1 MTTPRL
7 TCVEARARVVDCF
20 YRAQKETFARA
31 AAAMGTAPSDAE
43 LQQTIEGAVRLAFRA
58 AKADYEHPTK
68 EGLMSAVAALAAKA
82 AAMGTPTD
90 IIDRHRA
97 ELGEVFTAIAD

>member
-1 MTTPRL
+1 MAEQNL
-7 TCVEARARVVDCF
+7 TCVEARTRVVDCF
-20 YRAQKETFARA
+20 YRAHKETFARA
-31 AAAMGTAPSDAE
+31 AAAMGSAPSDAD

-68 EGLMSAVAALAAKA
+68 DGLMSAVAALAAKA
-82 AAMGTPTD
+82 AAMGTPAD

-97 ELGEVFTAIAD
+97 ELGEVFAAIVD